1 MQVSKL
7 LKKIEKIIISSLISI
22 WWKQNYA
29 IIIIRVKI
37 YNDTNREYNEEYRIF
52 FFYYD
57 SYFILMIM
65 FILIIFISPSQ
76 ITKFI

>member
-1 MQVSKL
+1 M
-7 LKKIEKIIISSLISI
+7 KKIEKIIMSSLISI

-37 YNDTNREYNEEYRIF
+37 YNDTNRDNNEEYRIF

>member
-1 MQVSKL
+1 M
-7 LKKIEKIIISSLISI
+7 KKIEKIIMSSLISI